1 MQFFYKLCSK
11 RFGLNIWVPIPIQW
25 FENMSG
31 CNTAYAK
38 NQLHPC
44 LLWTCFAM
52 TSKNDT
58 TFMQKIILIPPSFL
72 KYYKDIANLFWVH
85 WAFVRPHP
93 PKAIAPTCRKQLV
106 TSIKQKFYFKNPS
119 FFLVILPFKEY
130 CNLIDHILGNNSR
143 TRILP
148 DMGFAMES
156 QELKGFYIVFRK
168 NKWQNIQKNEKIS
181 YFWALCT
188 KIWTKMNFPQKLGS
202 VTFPHLYSL
211 FHAKNQTK

>member
-1 MQFFYKLCSK
+1 M
-11 RFGLNIWVPIPIQW
+11 
-25 FENMSG
+25 
-31 CNTAYAK
+31 
-38 NQLHPC
+38 
-44 LLWTCFAM
+44 
-52 TSKNDT
+52 
-58 TFMQKIILIPPSFL
+58 
-72 KYYKDIANLFWVH
+72 
-85 WAFVRPHP
+85 
-93 PKAIAPTCRKQLV
+93 
-106 TSIKQKFYFKNPS
+106 SIKEKFYFKNPS

-130 CNLIDHILGNNSR
+130 CNPIGHILGNNSR

-156 QELKGFYIVFRK
+156 QELKGFYVVFRK